1 MSFFVKKVVLKIIPS
16 FLSLKNYFND
26 MLDILELLELPLYWI
41 TPAGMKIQMSDQI
54 FLRKQIKNKFLKNS
68 NPITI
73 MIPTEN
79 INYKDIKIGLMPNL
93 IHSMDGANIHLLIH
107 YIKLLNI
114 DLNLYTIH
122 DCFAGDYLNMNL
134 LENLV
139 KKSFIDLYFKKD
151 YLIQL
156 DNNLKSQIV
165 LRLQFIK
172 IIQIQHLFIWS

>member
-1 MSFFVKKVVLKIIPS
+1 
-16 FLSLKNYFND
+16 
-26 MLDILELLELPLYWI
+26 
-41 TPAGMKIQMSDQI
+41 MKIQMSDQI

-79 INYKDIKIGLMPNL
+79 INYKEIKIGLMPNL
-93 IHSMDGANIHLLIH
+93 VHSMDGANIHLLIH

-114 DLNLYTIH
+114 DLNLYTIR

-156 DNNLKSQIV
+156 DNNLKSQISS
-165 LRLQFIK
+165 QTAIYKDNTNTAFIYLELK
-172 IIQIQHLFIWS
+172 DYLDKKKWQ